1 MQNSPG
7 AMGFSFDFKLCVYNH
22 EYICE
27 GILESIL
34 LWATNVSSNWTV
46 LIDDRDFRFV

>member
-27 GILESIL
+27 GILESICYGL
-34 LWATNVSSNWTV
+34 RTLV